1 MAVCHSESSVS
12 LRGVSNKVYCTNRKM
27 ARTNAFVVYAGG
39 ESIPIHRFEPCG
51 PPNEKFCCHLLRA
64 SGSGFIFLGCGKLVE
79 VVMREFQLIHNCDAA
94 KYKQG
99 EIVEILPPHTKAPPS
114 LVYSLHMA
122 IHRKKYGWRVD

>member
-1 MAVCHSESSVS
+1 MIKPLLFDEHGRDVSMAIWKCS
-12 LRGVSNKVYCTNRKM
+12 LFR
-27 ARTNAFVVYAGG
+27 
-39 ESIPIHRFEPCG
+39 SIPIHRFEPCG

-79 VVMREFQLIHNCDAA
+79 VVMRAFQLIHNCDAA

>member
-1 MAVCHSESSVS
+1 M
-12 LRGVSNKVYCTNRKM
+12 
-27 ARTNAFVVYAGG
+27 
-39 ESIPIHRFEPCG
+39 
-51 PPNEKFCCHLLRA
+51 RA
-64 SGSGFIFLGCGKLVE
+64 
-79 VVMREFQLIHNCDAA
+79 FQLIHNCDAA